1 MSDPRSVLPVVGV
14 GAISTPERREGRNR
28 NPHRGNAVMN
38 WPAVVPFP
46 SADGRVH
53 DPFTHSDP
61 WKGYASQRS
70 HAVHSGMSPKLER
83 ERESLDAFLADIDS
97 TSLPPIPI
105 PTPAVANDS
114 NSVLQ
119 ALLEGQSALIQGDN
133 ELRANAVTKE
143 HLRTFQNLQAQA
155 MHTYVQAELTP
166 VHASINEL
174 SSQVGAFTD
183 RINQGSLSRGEP
195 VKDGSDPAYNQIAFL
210 NFPAQSSVYERL
222 TAMKR
227 FMETN
232 FPKVTPVC
240 TNLFSDKNGDPSVN
254 GFVQVVDSKC
264 VKRIIDEITSKN
276 LTFGDFKDVKIKR
289 AKAAVDRNRDW
300 ALYRA
305 EELIKTHSAA
315 VGKAVVR
322 ERGSDSR
329 VRGVYVDGV
338 RAFEQSSRFCKDG
351 VFLKAF
357 AALSLR

>member
-1 MSDPRSVLPVVGV
+1 
-14 GAISTPERREGRNR
+14 
-28 NPHRGNAVMN
+28 
-38 WPAVVPFP
+38 
-46 SADGRVH
+46 
-53 DPFTHSDP
+53 
-61 WKGYASQRS
+61 
-70 HAVHSGMSPKLER
+70 
-83 ERESLDAFLADIDS
+83 
-97 TSLPPIPI
+97 
-105 PTPAVANDS
+105 
-114 NSVLQ
+114 
-119 ALLEGQSALIQGDN
+119 
-133 ELRANAVTKE
+133 
-143 HLRTFQNLQAQA
+143 

-174 SSQVGAFTD
+174 FSQVGAFTD

-276 LTFGDFKDVKIKR
+276 LTFGDFNDVKIKR

-351 VFLKAF
+351 VFLQAF